1 MAVIE
6 LPRLCDRAAA
16 LALKG
21 DLADTTGS
29 EALQVDAGKVERMSM
44 AMLQVLL
51 ASHRNDPGIVLI
63 ERSSEFDRALAVSG
77 LTETF
82 NTGVAA

>member
-1 MAVIE
+1 MAAIE

-16 LALKG
+16 IALKG
-21 DLADTTGS
+21 DLADATGN
-29 EALQVDAGKVERMSM
+29 EPLQVDASKVERMGM

-51 ASHRNDPGIVLI
+51 AAHRNDPGLVLT
-63 ERSSEFDRALAVSG
+63 EKSPEFDTALAVSG

-82 NTGVAA
+82 TTGASA

>member
-29 EALQVDAGKVERMSM
+29 EALPVDAGSVERMSM

-51 ASHRNDPGIVLI
+51 AAHRNEPGIVLTR
-63 ERSSEFDRALAVSG
+63 RSPEFDRALAISG

-82 NTGVAA
+82 NTGAAA